1 MEQRFI
7 GRKKELEAL
16 KAEYEKEAFSAAV
29 VYGRRRVGKSFLI
42 RNFIKNKKNIFF
54 QASENNAS
62 NLTELSRLIGESLFG
77 SDGVSYTSYDD
88 AFRAV
93 FSYKGKE
100 KLIFVIDEL
109 PYIARK
115 EDRTVLSV
123 LQRFVDQNQDNNSLM
138 LIISGSSISYIES
151 EVLSTEGPLYG
162 RIPLQIELRA
172 FTIQESID
180 YLNPCWSIDDKIN
193 AHVISGGIP
202 FYLKAFKD
210 YPNLNEAL
218 EKVLFNSLGGL
229 FNEVKLFFSSSVR
242 NFATYDT
249 ILRLISKGANVN
261 NEISD
266 KSHMDKSNISAALN
280 KLRILR
286 ICEQKTNILRE
297 KDKKKWIISDNFFAF
312 YYKFVAP
319 RQLLIENDI
328 NIDIGKMNEE
338 ISLFVSKAI
347 EKDFL
352 RFVLTLDPENVLEAG
367 YGEFANPNTK
377 VNEEIDLVIKYDDG
391 TVSFGEC
398 KWKKNKI
405 GLNALE
411 DLKRKASIAT
421 ACSIRKY
428 YLLSRSG
435 FDSEIIEEAKRD
447 KRIVLITTD
456 EFVK

>member
-261 NEISD
+261 NEISG

-297 KDKKKWIISDNFFAF
+297 KDKKKWIISDNFF
-312 YYKFVAP
+312 
-319 RQLLIENDI
+319 DI
-328 NIDIGKMNEE
+328 DVGKMNEE

-367 YGEFANPNTK
+367 YGEFANPVTK

-391 TVSFGEC
+391 TVSFVEC

-405 GLNALE
+405 GLNVLE